1 MTFTPTAAQ
10 KYSGTLMIDTN
21 LESGAD
27 KSVKLEGVGKVP
39 KSQKMS
45 GFSDPSASRTNR
57 RPRAALFHFH

>member
-1 MTFTPTAAQ
+1 
-10 KYSGTLMIDTN
+10 MIDTN

>member
-10 KYSGTLMIDTN
+10 KYRGKLMIDTN

-27 KSVKLEGVGKVP
+27 KSVMLEGIDKVP
-39 KSQKMS
+39 KSEKMG
-45 GFSDPSASRTNR
+45 GFTGLSASRTNQ